1 MQSYVLERLRHSV
14 IFLRDF
20 DKIRRKLIALALKIF
35 SSGEDEAKVQAILFI
50 RALAIKLPALCLDSC
65 LKGTYKSFASAAKF
79 FNASSAPNIRFMAS
93 CAVEMYGIDL
103 AATYQ
108 HAFVAIKDLASQM
121 RQALTSKS
129 KESYKEIY
137 CWQTINCFELWATV
151 LVTYPDQLEPLFYPV
166 SQLLLGACTL
176 IGSPSFIPLRLK
188 CIRMLNEIAACNN
201 LYIPVSSLLLE
212 VLQWKDLGRKP
223 KPVAANTVTDINLRL
238 RVGSTILRAASFQDE
253 VVDVVFELLSEHL
266 AQWGYHPGFLEVS
279 YVPLL
284 RLRAFAKSADRDR
297 FKRGAKQL
305 CQAISS
311 TNELVTKARNKSQFS
326 PKDSGAIRKFAQ
338 DLEAEGPTAIVTLAK
353 KLREQTIQRL
363 QMRSMEDAVIAEEE
377 DYSGGDEDDHDS
389 EEEGEMRKRTRVSDD
404 MPDNVDELENM
415 PSSDGEDGFD
425 GEDQVDVYQLS
436 DDDE

>member
-238 RVGSTILRAASFQDE
+238 RVGSTILRAASFQEE

-377 DYSGGDEDDHDS
+377 DYSGGDDDDHDS
-389 EEEGEMRKRTRVSDD
+389 EEEDEMRKRTRVSDD
-404 MPDNVDELENM
+404 MPDNVDELENT